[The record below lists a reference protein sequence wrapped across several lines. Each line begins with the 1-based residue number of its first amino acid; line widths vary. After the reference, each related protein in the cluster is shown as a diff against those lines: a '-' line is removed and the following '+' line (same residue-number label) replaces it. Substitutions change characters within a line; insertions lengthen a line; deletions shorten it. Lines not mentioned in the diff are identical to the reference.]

1 MKKNI
6 LFNFLVFIL
15 IFSIVACS
23 PQKDGPES
31 AQKLTA
37 QNEVVRKEAAQKEA
51 FLKEVLQ
58 KATTSNEASSGKQLS
73 KEEQKRLAQRLE
85 ANKRLFEIAKS
96 GKNKNMTYV
105 RLTSEN
111 KFTDTL
117 SENLLFTR
125 DKTSGPGTGKFIGN
139 GFEFAEGK
147 CEDLNNLSDTDKK
160 RIRWRNRV
168 NKCQSEILQ
177 SDWCARQKDD
187 PAESY
192 SLTFLSWTISN
203 DECEGACKEND
214 NKTAYIR
221 VKTDNE

>member
-1 MKKNI
+1 MKKNN

-15 IFSIVACS
+15 IFCIVACS

-31 AQKLTA
+31 AQK
-37 QNEVVRKEAAQKEA
+37 ESAQKEA
-51 FLKEVLQ
+51 FLKEVVQ
-58 KATTSNEASSGKQLS
+58 KATASKEAASGKQLS
-73 KEEQKRLAQRLE
+73 KEEQEIQAKRLE

-117 SENLLFTR
+117 SGNLLFTR

-160 RIRWRNRV
+160 LIRWRNRV
-168 NKCQSEILQ
+168 NKCQSEILEN
-177 SDWCARQKDD
+177 DWCARQKDD